1 MLEQSLRQHKY
12 SDEEIQKIKAVMSD
26 PEAYQYAMQTG
37 NFVAAYQMVLDKEKP
52 TVSVSLDSWFSSFV
66 RDKPEDA
73 EALSVGLTK
82 FARYVQSSVSKGKGE

>member
-1 MLEQSLRQHKY
+1 MLEQTLREQQY
-12 SDEEIQKIKAVMSD
+12 SEEEIQKIKAVMSD
-26 PEAYQYAMQTG
+26 PEAYQYAMQTR

-52 TVSVSLDSWFSSFV
+52 TVSLDSWFSSFV

-73 EALSVGLTK
+73 KALSVSLTK

>member
-1 MLEQSLRQHKY
+1 
-12 SDEEIQKIKAVMSD
+12 
-26 PEAYQYAMQTG
+26 
-37 NFVAAYQMVLDKEKP
+37 MVLDKEKP
-52 TVSVSLDSWFSSFV
+52 TVSLDSWFSSFV